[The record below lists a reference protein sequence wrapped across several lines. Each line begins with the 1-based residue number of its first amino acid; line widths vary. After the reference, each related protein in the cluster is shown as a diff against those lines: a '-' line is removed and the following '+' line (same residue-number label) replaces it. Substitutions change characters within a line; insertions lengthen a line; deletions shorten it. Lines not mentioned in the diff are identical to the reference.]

1 MNKKFLN
8 IALFAVYDFIST
20 LISVVLTFL
29 VLSINPEIKLPW
41 VWNSNLFY
49 LCVSPF
55 LVVFF
60 LYVFKIYNVLW
71 NFSGFFEAFKILIS
85 LFAGFAAT
93 SVICVAIFGSS
104 YFHLTALIISY
115 FLAVVFLLQIFLVW
129 VYPKHHLIFQFFQ

>member
-60 LYVFKIYNVLW
+60 F
-71 NFSGFFEAFKILIS
+71 
-85 LFAGFAAT
+85 
-93 SVICVAIFGSS
+93 VI
-104 YFHLTALIISY
+104 ALIIQMIIPIGRHIPPNINKINPISAIVLK
-115 FLAVVFLLQIFLVW
+115 FGN
-129 VYPKHHLIFQFFQ
+129 K